1 MLNILEN
8 DINKNNSKNLNKEG
22 ESAIDSENY
31 VIALNNEDL
40 QNPKINPIVK
50 QETKKNKGE
59 KENKETTL
67 NEKSKIIIN
76 K

>member
-8 DINKNNSKNLNKEG
+8 DINKNNSKNLNKDG
-22 ESAIDSENY
+22 ESPISSEKY

-50 QETKKNKGE
+50 QENKKNKTE
-59 KENKETTL
+59 KENKDASV
-67 NEKSKIIIN
+67 NEKSN
-76 K
+76 YYS